1 LKINNIFANF
11 APKKIQMRFC
21 LSLFL
26 WLNVVMLTAQNG
38 SEALRAAPFLTFVA
52 ENGDNAAIVLNAY
65 GLGAYDCN
73 LSQFLKLNKIKDAK
87 TRLVVGKSYK
97 LPLQV
102 MRYNGSSIRSTAG
115 IENWKTA
122 VQIRDYN
129 YAMQKSGIRNDDF
142 TDSRKLWIPW
152 HLINCTQKSI
162 AKFPVAEG
170 KVPTNKP
177 KKKVTPATVFGG
189 EPSSEDN
196 PRVFPIF
203 GNKYAKTP
211 LISSKLKGRIFYL
224 ISGHGGPDPG
234 ARGKRAGITLCE
246 DEYAYDVTIR
256 LLRYLL
262 SHGATAYMI
271 VRDPNDGIRDE
282 NYLTCDKDEEVWGN
296 KVIPINQK
304 ERLGQRTDIIN
315 ALTAAHEERGE
326 TDQTVVEI
334 HVDSR
339 SVATETD
346 VFFYYRAD
354 SEPSMNL
361 ALNMHQ
367 IFIQKYSQKRGPARR
382 YTGSVTTRDLYTLR
396 ETNTNKAVYVELAN
410 IQHDWDQQRIVLKNN
425 RQAIANWLG
434 QALTK
439 K

>member
-1 LKINNIFANF
+1 
-11 APKKIQMRFC
+11 MRFC

-26 WLNVVMLTAQNG
+26 WLNVFILTAQEG
-38 SEALRAAPFLTFVA
+38 SKALQAAPFLTFIA
-52 ENGDNAAIVLNAY
+52 ENGDNAAIVLDAY
-65 GLGAYDCN
+65 GLGEYDCN

-87 TRLVVGKSYK
+87 VRLAVGKSYR
-97 LPLQV
+97 LPIQV
-102 MRYNGSSIRSTAG
+102 MHYNGSSIRSTAG
-115 IENWKTA
+115 IESWKTA
-122 VQIRDYN
+122 VLIRDYN

-142 TDSRKLWIPW
+142 TESRKLWIPW
-152 HLINCTQKSI
+152 HTINCTKKGVT
-162 AKFPVAEG
+162 KFPITEG
-170 KVPTNKP
+170 KVPTNNP

-189 EPSSEDN
+189 EPSSDDN
-196 PRVFPIF
+196 SRVFPIF
-203 GNKYAKTP
+203 GDKYAKTP

-234 ARGKRAGITLCE
+234 ARGKRAGVTLCE

-271 VRDPNDGIRDE
+271 VRDENDGIRDE
-282 NYLTCDKDEEVWGN
+282 NYLTCDKDEVVWGN

-304 ERLGQRTDIIN
+304 ARLGQRTDIIN

-326 TDQTVVEI
+326 TDQTVIEI

-361 ALNMHQ
+361 ALHMHQ
-367 IFIQKYSQKRGPARR
+367 IFMAKYSQKRGPARR
-382 YTGSVTTRDLYTLR
+382 YTGSVTSRDLYTLR

-410 IQHDWDQQRIVLKNN
+410 IQNDWDQQRIVLKNN